1 MLLLQLLLTDIS
13 SRLSPAFF
21 LRAFVCLTLFDYYRY
36 IANPDL
42 AHSSSSPD
50 QVAIFI
56 YDSGRIRISRRVQML
71 NIDSWYSSFEEL
83 TPILSVMLANARYIV
98 DEFREHQPPYVMP
111 RRVRA
116 RHAAYLSAVPA
127 DERRR
132 RPYYSWLA
140 EQPVEQECAPV
151 SIR

>member
-1 MLLLQLLLTDIS
+1 ML
-13 SRLSPAFF
+13 
-21 LRAFVCLTLFDYYRY
+21 AFVCLTLFDYYRY

-50 QVAIFI
+50 RIAIFV

-83 TPILSVMLANARYIV
+83 TPILSVMLANARYII
-98 DEFREHQPPYVMP
+98 DEFLPHRLPYVMP
-111 RRVRA
+111 ARVRA
-116 RHAAYLSAVPA
+116 RHGAYLSSVPG

-140 EQPVEQECAPV
+140 EQPVEQEFAPV
-151 SIR
+151 PIR